1 MSHTPTRLHRRTLL
15 LSAAAA
21 AVVAPH
27 VVRAAGNATPLPP
40 MTEGPFYPQ
49 PAWRARGPF
58 AGDWDADLTRV
69 TRGGRE
75 RVAEGE
81 PLGLELQVRDTRGR
95 ALDGAVVEIWQCD
108 TWGRYRHPRD
118 GASPAEVDE
127 GFQGYGEA
135 RTAGPGTVAFRTIRP
150 APYAGR
156 TPHIH
161 LKLRHPSFG
170 ELTSQLFVDGEPA
183 NSGDF
188 LWRQLSAGQ
197 RTALA
202 MKLQPVQV
210 TQTAQTT
217 QAAREGSL
225 RWQCRHVLVV
235 PA

>member
-21 AVVAPH
+21 AVAAPH
-27 VVRAAGNATPLPP
+27 VARAAGNATTLPP

-118 GASPAEVDE
+118 GALPAEVDE

-135 RTAGPGTVAFRTIRP
+135 RAGAQGTVAFRTIRP
-150 APYAGR
+150 TPYAGR

-161 LKLRHPSFG
+161 LKVRHASFG
-170 ELTSQLFVDGEPA
+170 EITSQLFVEGDPGNA
-183 NSGDF
+183 GDF
-188 LWRQLSAGQ
+188 LWRRLSTAE
-197 RTALA
+197 RAALA
-202 MKLQPVQV
+202 MKLQSAPTPQGHRD
-210 TQTAQTT
+210 A
-217 QAAREGSL
+217 GL
-225 RWQCRHVLVV
+225 RWQTRHALVV
-235 PA
+235 PV

>member
-1 MSHTPTRLHRRTLL
+1 MFRIPARLHRRTLL

-21 AVVAPH
+21 VAAPS
-27 VVRAAGNATPLPP
+27 VARAAGNATPLPP
-40 MTEGPFYPQ
+40 MTEGPFYPP

-118 GASPAEVDE
+118 GAQPAEVDE

-135 RTAGPGTVAFRTIRP
+135 RAGAQGAVSFRTIRP
-150 APYAGR
+150 ALYAGR

-161 LKLRHPSFG
+161 VKLRHPSFG
-170 ELTSQLFVDGEPA
+170 EITSQLFVDGDPGNA
-183 NSGDF
+183 GDF
-188 LWRQLSAGQ
+188 LWRRLSAAE
-197 RTALA
+197 RAALA
-202 MKLQPVQV
+202 MKLQPVP
-210 TQTAQTT
+210 AQ
-217 QAAREGSL
+217 QRARDGGL
-225 RWQCRHVLVV
+225 RWQSRHVLVV

>member
-1 MSHTPTRLHRRTLL
+1 MPSAPDRLHRRTLL

-21 AVVAPH
+21 LAAPQA
-27 VVRAAGNATPLPP
+27 VRAAANATPLPP

-69 TRGGRE
+69 ARGGRE

-81 PLGLELQVRDTRGR
+81 HLGLELLVRDTRGLV
-95 ALDGAVVEIWQCD
+95 LDGAVVEIWQCD

-118 GASPAEVDE
+118 GAQPADVDE

-135 RTAGPGTVAFRTIRP
+135 RAGAQGAVSFRTIRP
-150 APYAGR
+150 ARYAGR

-170 ELTSQLFVDGEPA
+170 EITSQLFVEGDPGNA
-183 NSGDF
+183 GDF
-188 LWRQLSAGQ
+188 LWRRLSAAE

-202 MKLQPVQV
+202 IKLQPMQGSPV
-210 TQTAQTT
+210 
-217 QAAREGSL
+217 ARDGGL
-225 RWQCRHVLVV
+225 RWQSRHVLVV

>member
-1 MSHTPTRLHRRTLL
+1 
-15 LSAAAA
+15 
-21 AVVAPH
+21 
-27 VVRAAGNATPLPP
+27 
-40 MTEGPFYPQ
+40 MTEGPFYPR
-49 PAWRARGPF
+49 PDWRARGPF

-69 TRGGRE
+69 ARGGRE
-75 RVAEGE
+75 RLAEGE
-81 PLGLELQVRDTRGR
+81 HLGLELLVRDTRGR
-95 ALDGAVVEIWQCD
+95 LLDGAAVEIWQCD

-170 ELTSQLFVDGEPA
+170 ELTSQLFVDGEPGNA
-183 NSGDF
+183 GDF
-188 LWRQLSAGQ
+188 LWRQLSAAQ
-197 RTALA
+197 RAALA
-202 MKLQPVQV
+202 MKLQPVAPVHQ
-210 TQTAQTT
+210 
-217 QAAREGSL
+217 GL

>member
-1 MSHTPTRLHRRTLL
+1 MTSPSAALLRRTLL

-21 AVVAPH
+21 LATPG
-27 VVRAAGNATPLPP
+27 VVRAAAHATPLPP

-69 TRGGRE
+69 ARGGRE

-81 PLGLELQVRDTRGR
+81 HLGLELLVRDTRGR
-95 ALDGAVVEIWQCD
+95 VLDGAVVEIWQCD

-118 GASPAEVDE
+118 GAQPAEVDE

-135 RTAGPGTVAFRTIRP
+135 RVGAQGTVAFRTIRP

-161 LKLRHPSFG
+161 LKLRHASFG
-170 ELTSQLFVDGEPA
+170 EITSQLFVDGEPGNA
-183 NSGDF
+183 GDF
-188 LWRQLSAGQ
+188 LWRRLSATE
-197 RTALA
+197 RATLAL
-202 MKLQPVQV
+202 KLQPVQPR
-210 TQTAQTT
+210 QGAQDD
-217 QAAREGSL
+217 GL
-225 RWQCRHVLVV
+225 RWQSRHVLAV

>member
-1 MSHTPTRLHRRTLL
+1 
-15 LSAAAA
+15 
-21 AVVAPH
+21 
-27 VVRAAGNATPLPP
+27 

-69 TRGGRE
+69 ARGGRE

-81 PLGLELQVRDTRGR
+81 HLGLELLVRDTRGR
-95 ALDGAVVEIWQCD
+95 VLDGAVVEIWQCD

-118 GASPAEVDE
+118 GAQPADVDE

-135 RTAGPGTVAFRTIRP
+135 RAGAQGTVSFRTIRP

-161 LKLRHPSFG
+161 LKLRHTSFG
-170 ELTSQLFVDGEPA
+170 EITSQLFVDGDQGNA
-183 NSGDF
+183 GDF
-188 LWRQLSAGQ
+188 LRRRLSAAE
-197 RTALA
+197 RAALA
-202 MKLQPVQV
+202 IKLQPVH
-210 TQTAQTT
+210 AS
-217 QAAREGSL
+217 QAARDAGL
-225 RWQCRHVLVV
+225 RWQARHALVV

>member
-1 MSHTPTRLHRRTLL
+1 
-15 LSAAAA
+15 
-21 AVVAPH
+21 
-27 VVRAAGNATPLPP
+27 

-69 TRGGRE
+69 ARGGRE

-81 PLGLELQVRDTRGR
+81 HLGLELLVRDTRGR
-95 ALDGAVVEIWQCD
+95 VLDGAVVEIWQCD

-118 GASPAEVDE
+118 GAQPVDVDE

-135 RTAGPGTVAFRTIRP
+135 RAGAQGAVSFRTIRP

-161 LKLRHPSFG
+161 LKLRHTSFG
-170 ELTSQLFVDGEPA
+170 EITSQLFVDGDQGNA
-183 NSGDF
+183 GDF
-188 LWRQLSAGQ
+188 LWRRLSAAE
-197 RTALA
+197 RAALA
-202 MKLQPVQV
+202 IKLQPVQ
-210 TQTAQTT
+210 APP
-217 QAAREGSL
+217 AARDPGL
-225 RWQCRHVLVV
+225 RWQSRHVLVV

>member
-1 MSHTPTRLHRRTLL
+1 MHSAPTRLHRRTLL

-21 AVVAPH
+21 AVAAPH

-40 MTEGPFYPQ
+40 MTEGPFYPR
-49 PAWRARGPF
+49 PDWRARGPF

-69 TRGGRE
+69 ARGGRE
-75 RVAEGE
+75 RLAEGE
-81 PLGLELQVRDTRGR
+81 HLGLELLVRDTRGR
-95 ALDGAVVEIWQCD
+95 PLDGAALEIWQCD
-108 TWGRYRHPRD
+108 TRGRYRHPRD

-135 RTAGPGTVAFRTIRP
+135 LTAGPGTVAFRTIRP

-170 ELTSQLFVDGEPA
+170 ELTSQLFVDGDA
-183 NSGDF
+183 GNAGDF

-202 MKLQPVQV
+202 MKLQLVAPAHQ
-210 TQTAQTT
+210 
-217 QAAREGSL
+217 GL

>member
-1 MSHTPTRLHRRTLL
+1 MSSAPTRLHRRTLL

-21 AVVAPH
+21 AVAAPH

-69 TRGGRE
+69 ARAGRE
-75 RVAEGE
+75 RVADGE
-81 PLGLELQVRDTRGR
+81 HLGLELLVRDSRGR
-95 ALDGAVVEIWQCD
+95 ALDGAAVEIWQCD

-118 GASPAEVDE
+118 GALPAEVDE

-135 RTAGPGTVAFRTIRP
+135 RAGAQGAVSFRTIRP

-170 ELTSQLFVDGEPA
+170 EITSQLFVDGEPGNA
-183 NSGDF
+183 GDF
-188 LWRQLSAGQ
+188 LWRRLSAAE
-197 RTALA
+197 RAALA
-202 MKLQPVQV
+202 MKLQPVP
-210 TQTAQTT
+210 AQ
-217 QAAREGSL
+217 QGARDGGL
-225 RWQCRHVLVV
+225 RWQSRHVLVV

>member
-1 MSHTPTRLHRRTLL
+1 MSSAPTRLHRRTLL

-21 AVVAPH
+21 AVAAPQA
-27 VVRAAGNATPLPP
+27 VRAAGNATPLPP
-40 MTEGPFYPQ
+40 MTEGPFYPR
-49 PAWRARGPF
+49 PDWRARGPF

-69 TRGGRE
+69 ARGGRE

-81 PLGLELQVRDTRGR
+81 PLGLELLVRDTRGR
-95 ALDGAVVEIWQCD
+95 ALDGAAVEIWQCD
-108 TWGRYRHPRD
+108 TRGRYRHPRD

-170 ELTSQLFVDGEPA
+170 ELTSQLFVDGDA
-183 NSGDF
+183 GNAGDF

-202 MKLQPVQV
+202 MKLQPVAPAHQ
-210 TQTAQTT
+210 
-217 QAAREGSL
+217 GL

>member
-1 MSHTPTRLHRRTLL
+1 MSCTPTRLHRRTLL

-21 AVVAPH
+21 AVAAPH

-81 PLGLELQVRDTRGR
+81 LLALELQVRDTRGR

-118 GASPAEVDE
+118 GAQPAEVDE

-135 RTAGPGTVAFRTIRP
+135 RAGAQGTVAFRTIRP

-161 LKLRHPSFG
+161 LKVRHASFG
-170 ELTSQLFVDGEPA
+170 EITSQLFVEGDPGNA
-183 NSGDF
+183 GDF
-188 LWRQLSAGQ
+188 LWRRLSTAE
-197 RTALA
+197 RAALA
-202 MKLQPVQV
+202 MKLQP
-210 TQTAQTT
+210 AQAPQGTRD
-217 QAAREGSL
+217 AGL
-225 RWQCRHVLVV
+225 RWQTRHALVV

>member
-1 MSHTPTRLHRRTLL
+1 MFFMPARLHRRTLF

-21 AVVAPH
+21 VAAPQ
-27 VVRAAGNATPLPP
+27 VARAAGNGTPMPP
-40 MTEGPFYPQ
+40 MTEGPFYPR
-49 PAWRARGPF
+49 PDWRARGPF

-69 TRGGRE
+69 ARGGRE
-75 RVAEGE
+75 RLAEGE
-81 PLGLELQVRDTRGR
+81 HLGLELLVRDTRGR
-95 ALDGAVVEIWQCD
+95 LLDGAAVEIWQCD

-118 GASPAEVDE
+118 GTSPAEVDE

-161 LKLRHPSFG
+161 LKLRHPSLG
-170 ELTSQLFVDGEPA
+170 ELTSQLFVDGEPGNA
-183 NSGDF
+183 GDF
-188 LWRQLSAGQ
+188 LWRQLSAAQ
-197 RTALA
+197 RAALA
-202 MKLQPVQV
+202 MKLQPVAPMHQ
-210 TQTAQTT
+210 
-217 QAAREGSL
+217 GSL

>member
-1 MSHTPTRLHRRTLL
+1 MTSTFARLPRRNLL

-21 AVVAPH
+21 LAAPQL
-27 VVRAAGNATPLPP
+27 VRAAANATPLPP

-69 TRGGRE
+69 ARAGLE

-81 PLGLELQVRDTRGR
+81 HLGLELLVRDTRGR

-118 GASPAEVDE
+118 GAQPAEVDE

-135 RTAGPGTVAFRTIRP
+135 RASAQGAVSFRTIRP

-161 LKLRHPSFG
+161 LKLRHASLG
-170 ELTSQLFVDGEPA
+170 EVTSQLFVDGEPGNA
-183 NSGDF
+183 GDF
-188 LWRQLSAGQ
+188 LWRRLSTAE
-197 RTALA
+197 RAALA
-202 MKLQPVQV
+202 LKLLPVQS
-210 TQTAQTT
+210 Q
-217 QAAREGSL
+217 QAVRNDGGL
-225 RWQCRHVLVV
+225 RWQSRHVLVV

>member
-1 MSHTPTRLHRRTLL
+1 MPAAPTRLHRRTLL

-21 AVVAPH
+21 ALAAPQL
-27 VVRAAGNATPLPP
+27 VRAAGNATPLPP

-58 AGDWDADLTRV
+58 AGDWDTDLTRV

-118 GASPAEVDE
+118 GAQPAEVDE

-135 RTAGPGTVAFRTIRP
+135 RAGTQGAVSFRTIRP

-161 LKLRHPSFG
+161 LKVRHPSFG
-170 ELTSQLFVDGEPA
+170 EVTSQLFVDGEPGNA
-183 NSGDF
+183 GDF
-188 LWRQLSAGQ
+188 LWRRLSASE
-197 RTALA
+197 RVALA
-202 MKLQPVQV
+202 LKLQPVQ
-210 TQTAQTT
+210 AQP
-217 QAAREGSL
+217 AARDAGL
-225 RWQCRHVLVV
+225 RWQTRHVLVV